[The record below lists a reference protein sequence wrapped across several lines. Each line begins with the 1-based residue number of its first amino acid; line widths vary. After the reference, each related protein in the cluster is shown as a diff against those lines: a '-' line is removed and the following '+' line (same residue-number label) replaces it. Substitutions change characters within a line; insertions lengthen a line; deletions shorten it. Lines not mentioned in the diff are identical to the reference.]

1 VFGWLKLR
9 RKREEASPAVSALI
23 RPGDIGMEGRYARLE
38 AQELV
43 NRAGCVWVKTCV
55 EMNSM
60 EVARTPLRV
69 YRRSARGG
77 QFKAKRLSTVARK
90 HMLSGSHLSPH
101 ARKAMEASY
110 DLEAIEDPTHPLVAF
125 FQSGWPGGSGS
136 EMIAY
141 LEAYRSLTGNG
152 FLVLD
157 KGKNGYPISGWPMPP
172 QFVRVVPSATSLVSH
187 YMIGRGIDVERRFE
201 VDEVHHVRSF
211 NPLGDPYVGMG
222 DLACVWKEADLSKA
236 LTQFALAAMDNA
248 IVPGVVMWQRGAGK
262 DQRAEITSQL
272 TARSGVR
279 NVFRAMVMGG
289 AEKPEVIKWDSPYG
303 QGYQFVPDDSLV
315 RDHIAN
321 AFGVPISLLTQ
332 DTAALAQAK
341 VADAQW
347 KKIAI
352 STRCMRLEDSFN
364 ETLLTHFREALND
377 DTLLVA
383 FDNPVKADPD
393 ELVTRFQA
401 ATGGPVMTVNEARE
415 QMQLPPIP
423 GGDVLRQDPSAPAV
437 DPLAGMGMGED
448 PQAKRL
454 TKRRAACA
462 CCTTKRFTDSLWHP
476 EPRIETK
483 DKKDPAVTLTVAD
496 LERAMAAY
504 FASVYGAVDEKLQA
518 GLNVVITADTLA
530 RANEQLRADAEPI
543 IRETLGN
550 GYGRGYSM
558 LGANPGNAQPWEST
572 TDLAAQ
578 TVRTYTARLARSVGT
593 TTAQRVTGAL
603 EESIRTNRTMAETRE
618 EVRAMLV
625 DQAGP
630 RAETIAR
637 TETAR
642 AYQEGKITAWRAS
655 GRVVGKR
662 VLLSGD
668 PCPICVAAE
677 AQFKNVPLDR
687 PLVPLGAEIPGGGGI
702 NDYADINGGNFH
714 PNCRC
719 EVEPIFADEEDES

>member
-1 VFGWLKLR
+1 
-9 RKREEASPAVSALI
+9 
-23 RPGDIGMEGRYARLE
+23 
-38 AQELV
+38 
-43 NRAGCVWVKTCV
+43 
-55 EMNSM
+55 
-60 EVARTPLRV
+60 
-69 YRRSARGG
+69 
-77 QFKAKRLSTVARK
+77 
-90 HMLSGSHLSPH
+90 
-101 ARKAMEASY
+101 
-110 DLEAIEDPTHPLVAF
+110 
-125 FQSGWPGGSGS
+125 
-136 EMIAY
+136 
-141 LEAYRSLTGNG
+141 
-152 FLVLD
+152 
-157 KGKNGYPISGWPMPP
+157 
-172 QFVRVVPSATSLVSH
+172 
-187 YMIGRGIDVERRFE
+187 
-201 VDEVHHVRSF
+201 
-211 NPLGDPYVGMG
+211 
-222 DLACVWKEADLSKA
+222 
-236 LTQFALAAMDNA
+236 
-248 IVPGVVMWQRGAGK
+248 
-262 DQRAEITSQL
+262 
-272 TARSGVR
+272 
-279 NVFRAMVMGG
+279 
-289 AEKPEVIKWDSPYG
+289 
-303 QGYQFVPDDSLV
+303 
-315 RDHIAN
+315 
-321 AFGVPISLLTQ
+321 
-332 DTAALAQAK
+332 
-341 VADAQW
+341 
-347 KKIAI
+347 
-352 STRCMRLEDSFN
+352 
-364 ETLLTHFREALND
+364 
-377 DTLLVA
+377 
-383 FDNPVKADPD
+383 
-393 ELVTRFQA
+393 
-401 ATGGPVMTVNEARE
+401 MTVNEARE
-415 QMQLPPIP
+415 QMQLPPIQ

-454 TKRRAACA
+454 TNRRSACA

-504 FASVYGAVDEKLQA
+504 FASVYGVVDEKLQA

-578 TVRTYTARLARSVGT
+578 TVRTYTARLARSVGA
-593 TTAQRVTGAL
+593 TTAQRVTQAL
-603 EESIRTNRTMAETRE
+603 EESIRANRTMAETRE
-618 EVRAMLV
+618 DVRAMLV

-719 EVEPIFADEEDES
+719 EVEPIFADEEGEE